1 MIDKD
6 MNKLNKLDKL
16 NKFNKRYPYTTYI
29 NKFIPN
35 KRYKKDVKIKHQM
48 LS

>member
-29 NKFIPN
+29 NNLYLIKD
-35 KRYKKDVKIKHQM
+35 KKDVKIKHQM